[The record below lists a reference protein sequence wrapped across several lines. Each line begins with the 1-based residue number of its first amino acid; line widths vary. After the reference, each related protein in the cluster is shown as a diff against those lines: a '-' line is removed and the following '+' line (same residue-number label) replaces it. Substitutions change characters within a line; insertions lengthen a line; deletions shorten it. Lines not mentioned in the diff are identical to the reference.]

1 MYLKPLLLH
10 VEPPGHSLEGLDVTW
25 QYRDPLRMYCQD
37 V

>member
-1 MYLKPLLLH
+1 MYLQPPLLH

-25 QYRDPLRMYCQD
+25 QNRDPLRVYCQD